1 MTASASQPTVRLPL
15 PRLGAAVALGTLAG
29 AGLAALVWMLVGE
42 EGATRAVML
51 ATIVCLA
58 AGVAGL
64 VPAWLAGERSVM
76 AATASVIAGTTL
88 RMAAAVGLGW
98 AVYSA
103 QGLEKLPFWTALLAA
118 QAGAL
123 AAETK
128 VAAGVGRRLG
138 AGEKSG
144 S

>member
-1 MTASASQPTVRLPL
+1 MTASASQPTVRVPL
-15 PRLGAAVALGTLAG
+15 PRLGAAVALGTVAG
-29 AGLAALVWMLVGE
+29 AGLAAVVWLLVGQ

-51 ATIVCLA
+51 ATVVCLA
-58 AGVAGL
+58 AAAAGL

-76 AATASVIAGTTL
+76 AAMASVIAGTTV

-98 AVYSA
+98 AVYWS

-118 QAGAL
+118 QGGAL

-128 VAAGVGRRLG
+128 VAMGVSRRLS
-138 AGEKSG
+138 AGEKNG